1 MHLLA
6 VVAACQTSMPRP
18 NRGLELSAAG
28 ATISNRAQNGST
40 SELQTSQSEYII
52 QPATSVARWTAL
64 KTKSAKG
71 AGGGA
76 GWHAFLG
83 VYDIRCIIYIYD
95 QVLPFA
101 RKESRE
107 ELVVVVGQKILK

>member
-83 VYDIRCIIYIYD
+83 VYDIRCIIYIYMIRYY
-95 QVLPFA
+95 LLRE
-101 RKESRE
+101 RKAEKNWSWW
-107 ELVVVVGQKILK
+107 LVKRS